1 MYLNARLRMLYA
13 LSSVLL
19 AGLAFGHSVRA
30 ASSGSALPL
39 PMPPV
44 APAVAAIVA
53 ASPREK
59 ALATLKAITPGV
71 VQRRFDQEL
80 RWQHDSL
87 LKAYEEVGSHDPK
100 WNDIG
105 RQRHAESDDRPERR

>member
-1 MYLNARLRMLYA
+1 MHLNVRLRMLYA
-13 LSSVLL
+13 LSSVVL
-19 AGLAFGHSVRA
+19 AGLACGHSIRA
-30 ASSGSALPL
+30 ASTGAAMPVM

-71 VQRRFDQEL
+71 IQRRADQEL
-80 RWQHDSL
+80 RWQHESR
-87 LKAYEEVGSHDPK
+87 LKTSENAGTPTFCAVQS
-100 WNDIG
+100 
-105 RQRHAESDDRPERR
+105 ARPDLSRRA

>member
-1 MYLNARLRMLYA
+1 MHLNARVRMLYA
-13 LSSVLL
+13 LSSVIL

-30 ASSGSALPL
+30 ASAGGVNPLPL
-39 PMPPV
+39 PPV

-71 VQRRFDQEL
+71 IQRRFDQEV
-80 RWQHDSL
+80 RWQHESL
-87 LKAYEEVGSHDPK
+87 STAYERKLIETFLEAS
-100 WNDIG
+100 
-105 RQRHAESDDRPERR
+105 R